1 MSAMDWEFDEYDE
14 MWRLMTGIAPQ
25 ALGCCADWSRRLIAS
40 LSSILPGLAQL
51 SVEDRSER
59 RGHDALR
66 DGVSNG
72 EIDTEALQN
81 ERPDQ

>member
-1 MSAMDWEFDEYDE
+1 VFGTATIFSLDMS
-14 MWRLMTGIAPQ
+14 L
-25 ALGCCADWSRRLIAS
+25 WSCEPSCRGWSPYEARE
-40 LSSILPGLAQL
+40 QH
-51 SVEDRSER
+51 DDHRSER

-66 DGVSNG
+66 EGVSNG